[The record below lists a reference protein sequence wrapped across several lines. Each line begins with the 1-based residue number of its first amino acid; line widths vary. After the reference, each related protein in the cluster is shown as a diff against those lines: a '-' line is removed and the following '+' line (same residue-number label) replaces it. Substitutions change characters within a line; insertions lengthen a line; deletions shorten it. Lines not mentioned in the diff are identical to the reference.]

1 MASLLLSMIY
11 VCFVSIGLPDALLGS
26 AWPDMY
32 VELGASVGA
41 ESIITTIITAST
53 IVSTLATA
61 PLLRRLETGKLTVIS
76 VGMIAVAI
84 LGFAASTSLWQLCLL
99 AVPFG
104 LGAGSVDASLNN
116 YVALHYEV
124 RHMSWLHCCWG
135 IGASVSPE
143 IMGWALAGPLSW
155 HAGYIVVGIVQAC
168 MTAVLFFSLPLWRRA
183 FAPAAAD
190 AAAGSDGE
198 KDPGKKTPADH
209 GLAPAASRVD
219 APSYID
225 LLRLPGALSAILSFG
240 CYSGFEAVCDLWCSS
255 YLVMACGIEEPLAA
269 DMLSFFY
276 MGLTGGRLLSGII
289 ATRVGGKNLIRLG
302 QAVAGVG
309 VLLLVFGQAQVALSV
324 AIALIGLGCAPI
336 CPTIIFLTPSRFG
349 KAVSPSMVSLQ
360 MGCAYAG
367 SILMPMFVS
376 FLVSAGG
383 AAFMPWVLVVI
394 LAFMALFGEMTNAK
408 LSKAAPA
415 LEPESEL
422 APEPTE

>member
-209 GLAPAASRVD
+209 GLAPAASRVN

>member
-76 VGMIAVAI
+76 VGMITVAI

-104 LGAGSVDASLNN
+104 LGAGAVDASLNN

-183 FAPAAAD
+183 FAPGAGE

-415 LEPESEL
+415 LEPEL